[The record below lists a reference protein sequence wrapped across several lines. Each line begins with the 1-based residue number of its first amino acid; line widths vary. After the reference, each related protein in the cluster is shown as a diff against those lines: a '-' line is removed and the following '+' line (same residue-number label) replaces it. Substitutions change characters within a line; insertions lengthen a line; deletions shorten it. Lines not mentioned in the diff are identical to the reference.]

1 MKIVSGIL
9 SVMRRVLRGVGRPFI
24 AVGQTL
30 KKHAA
35 RIAAIVL
42 PSVALGLVGA
52 GLWRYM
58 NYGALAPVGFLLWI
72 DLTIWSLKTGSVNP

>member
-9 SVMRRVLRGVGRPFI
+9 SRVRRILRGVGRPFV
-24 AVGQTL
+24 AVGQAL
-30 KKHAA
+30 KTHAM
-35 RIAAIVL
+35 RIVSIAL
-42 PSVALGLVGA
+42 PAVALGLVGA

-72 DLTIWSLKTGSVNP
+72 DLTIWSLKTRSVKP